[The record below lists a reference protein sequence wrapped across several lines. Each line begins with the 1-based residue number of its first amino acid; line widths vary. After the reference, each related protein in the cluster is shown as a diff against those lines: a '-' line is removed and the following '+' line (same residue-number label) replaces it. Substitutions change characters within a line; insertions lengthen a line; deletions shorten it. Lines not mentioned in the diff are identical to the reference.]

1 LEVLS
6 YNPAQLPDNLVLN
19 RGCQPFPDL
28 VWSQLRFVLWRG
40 GTLPSPGPRILLL
53 LFGRQG
59 MLHTIQPVFVA
70 LKRILAGILWRVDPS
85 QSCWYCI
92 CVFCN
97 RYKGT
102 NIGSLD
108 PHTGEL
114 VRFFDPRRQQ
124 WSVHFRLEASEIQ
137 AMTAEA
143 RATVKILRLNDEQR
157 IDERR
162 RLIEAGLF
170 WD

>member
-1 LEVLS
+1 MVSDRANHRCEYCL
-6 YNPAQLPDNLVLN
+6 LPESVTLHRHEPDHIVPVQHGGETVAENL
-19 RGCQPFPDL
+19 
-28 VWSQLRFVLWRG
+28 
-40 GTLPSPGPRILLL
+40 
-53 LFGRQG
+53 
-59 MLHTIQPVFVA
+59 A
-70 LKRILAGILWRVDPS
+70 LACMR
-85 QSCWYCI
+85 
-92 CVFCN
+92 CN